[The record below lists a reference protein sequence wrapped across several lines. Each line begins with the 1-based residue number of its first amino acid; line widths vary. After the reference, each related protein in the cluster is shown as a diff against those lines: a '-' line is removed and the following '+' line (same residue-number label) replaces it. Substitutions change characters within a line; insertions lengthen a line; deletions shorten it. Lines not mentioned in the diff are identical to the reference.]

1 MAALSILHT
10 GNVEHDDKMTEASA
24 HDKQMKDLVGTKEA
38 VSCIE
43 ERKFQCVDNSP
54 NGIDNS
60 SCNKPEESCSWKR
73 CDQRRHGQDAEP
85 SHGDIDHGRKPL
97 GTGDPECLDQDT
109 CGGSSPYQD

>member
-60 SCNKPEESCSWKR
+60 SAVGR
-73 CDQRRHGQDAEP
+73 DATRGAMARTQ
-85 SHGDIDHGRKPL
+85 SHPMEI
-97 GTGDPECLDQDT
+97 
-109 CGGSSPYQD
+109 